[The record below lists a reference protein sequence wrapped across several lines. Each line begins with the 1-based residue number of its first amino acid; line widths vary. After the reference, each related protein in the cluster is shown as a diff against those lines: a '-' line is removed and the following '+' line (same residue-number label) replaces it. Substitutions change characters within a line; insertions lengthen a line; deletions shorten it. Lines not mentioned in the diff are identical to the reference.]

1 MEKNFVKESKMTVSY
16 KMYKI
21 KDFVRR
27 TENGEINI
35 QKSLNAV
42 AELAVASE
50 LHKDVN
56 VLIDLRDT
64 ETTLN
69 FRDLLKVALEFAWY
83 KNCFQNKIAVV
94 IPNDSERI
102 ERGEFLK
109 THMTVKGFL
118 FDYFTDFEKAIEWL
132 SEIEP
137 LYKKRE

>member
-1 MEKNFVKESKMTVSY
+1 MTISY
-16 KMYKI
+16 KIYKI

-27 TENGEINI
+27 TEKGEINI

-50 LHKDVN
+50 FHKDVN
-56 VLIDLRDT
+56 ILVDLRET

-69 FRDLLKVALEFAWY
+69 FGDLLKLALEFAWY
-83 KNCFQNKIAVV
+83 KNYFRNKIAAV
-94 IPNDSERI
+94 IPKDPERI
-102 ERGEFLK
+102 ERGEFFK
-109 THMTVKGFL
+109 TNMKAKGFL

-137 LYKKRE
+137 LYKGLEISNH